1 MDTYGRL
8 NELLAERH
16 MTLYQAAKRSNMS
29 HSTLANAKSRG
40 GQLSVDTIERLCN
53 ALGITLAEFF
63 TPREQS

>member
-16 MTLYQAAKRSNMS
+16 MTLYQAAKQSNMS

-63 TPREQS
+63 TPRERS

>member
-40 GQLSVDTIERLCN
+40 GQLSVDSLLSPSNIRTIKQDPQ
-53 ALGITLAEFF
+53 IQDF
-63 TPREQS
+63 